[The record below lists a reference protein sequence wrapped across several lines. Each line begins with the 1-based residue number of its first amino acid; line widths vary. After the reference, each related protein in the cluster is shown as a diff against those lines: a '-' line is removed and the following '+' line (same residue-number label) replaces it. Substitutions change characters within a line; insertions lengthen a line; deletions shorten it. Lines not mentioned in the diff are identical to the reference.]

1 MVVKSKLDTIINKYF
16 STVDSIEIH
25 RGYDKD
31 ILIIKAG
38 LKNICIDTERS
49 VTSKTI
55 NGLKKAERKTVI
67 GKSGSERDRV
77 YISSGYGGKSV
88 LLAAIIGIA
97 DYIDKNNIEVFEG
110 NEGYDVNHKDLSGNI
125 SVRGFGNNHIYNLEF
140 VPKGL
145 NTIHGLV
152 EKKLYRIFGE
162 YFGISALDEEL
173 MNKVRFC
180 EDHEIVDYFESIKDT
195 TEIDIYGT
203 KFIGKAGLELREYK
217 KNYPAC
223 F

>member
-1 MVVKSKLDTIINKYF
+1 MVVKSKLNTSINRYF
-16 STVDSIEIH
+16 RTVDNIEIH
-25 RGYDKD
+25 RGYGKD
-31 ILIIKAG
+31 IIVIKSG

-77 YISSGYGGKSV
+77 YISSGSGGNSM
-88 LLAAIIGIA
+88 LLGAVIGIA

-110 NEGYDVNHKDLSGNI
+110 NEGYEVNHKDYSGNI

-140 VPKGL
+140 VPEGL
-145 NTIHGLV
+145 NSVHNLV
-152 EKKLYRIFGE
+152 EQSLYRIFGE

-173 MNKVRFC
+173 MNKVRFG
-180 EDHEIVDYFESIKDT
+180 EDHEVVDYFESIKDT
-195 TEIDIYGT
+195 TEIDVYGT